1 MTKYEQE
8 EQHLENDPGDWYLKT
23 AKLAVAVALI
33 KTRPVGRTGR
43 QQAEYLA
50 SRLLAEDNTWK
61 AKAQN
66 LEKEVLWLQQE
77 LLLSKVQVDLGSSG
91 PGAGNL
97 TLDQPPNNCEYSMK
111 NTLTLER
118 DSGLGTGSNMEE
130 LPPSQGPCLSQPI
143 LSAGILPLIPTATSD
158 NCERAL
164 LLHTQFLQNL
174 AGFQWLATSDR
185 NSSVVIDSVCQ
196 LISCL
201 MAILKDPGTLPPT
214 PLLRRAAQVTAQTVD
229 SFCGPAFGKLVE
241 RVEDCLKELTGLLLK
256 LSQLDQFQVQ
266 KTLADCLILL
276 GGSSSLKPSFVHH
289 ALCEINRFGDHLRQN
304 ESEALERFDVAQ
316 YENMMYLFWI
326 LEQLLR
332 EESVPDCSAQR
343 RLPESR
349 PSLSAELSRL
359 EANVLLLSDEFP
371 LFAIYAWRI
380 GVCLKSTA
388 S

>member
-1 MTKYEQE
+1 
-8 EQHLENDPGDWYLKT
+8 
-23 AKLAVAVALI
+23 
-33 KTRPVGRTGR
+33 RPVGRTGR

-77 LLLSKVQVDLGSSG
+77 LLLR
-91 PGAGNL
+91 NL

-256 LSQLDQFQVQ
+256 LSQLDQVRTCLL
-266 KTLADCLILL
+266 KRNLCLPTLC
-276 GGSSSLKPSFVHH
+276 F
-289 ALCEINRFGDHLRQN
+289 
-304 ESEALERFDVAQ
+304 SEALERFDVAQ